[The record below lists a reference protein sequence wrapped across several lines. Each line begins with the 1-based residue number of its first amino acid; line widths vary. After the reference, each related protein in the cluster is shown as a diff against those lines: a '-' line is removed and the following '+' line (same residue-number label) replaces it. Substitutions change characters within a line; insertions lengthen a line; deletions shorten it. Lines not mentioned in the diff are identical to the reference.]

1 MRLGRI
7 ALIAVCAVLPML
19 AMGRAHSAEPLKIRI
34 GWVVVPAS
42 LQPILFAKHGLAK
55 HLGTSYVMEPVHF
68 AGTSPEITALAAGEL
83 DIGSLAF
90 SSFGLAIQNAHLDD
104 LRIIA
109 DEVQDGV
116 DGYYSNEFMVRKDGP
131 IKTVADL
138 KGKVLATNAIGTA
151 VDLAMRAMLR
161 RHHLEDQR
169 DYSVVQVSFPNMKAM
184 LQERKA
190 DLIVAVPPFSYDPGL
205 RAIGRTLFR
214 QKDAFGATQL
224 TAWVARASFLQKNRA
239 AIVDFLEDVLR
250 AKRWYEDPANHDEVV
265 KVIAQFTKQPPER
278 FAGWVFTK
286 KDDYRDPNGLP
297 NLDALQR
304 NLDTEKDLGFL
315 KTTIDVKKYTDLS
328 LVETAA
334 KRLK

>member
-1 MRLGRI
+1 MSRRGI
-7 ALIAVCAVLPML
+7 ALAAIAVILSML
-19 AMGRAHSAEPLKIRI
+19 GAGAAKAEPLKIRI

-42 LQPILFAKHGLAK
+42 LQPVLFVKPGLAK
-55 HLGTSYVMEPVHF
+55 HLGTSYVLDPVHF

-109 DEVQDGV
+109 DEVQDGAH
-116 DGYYSNEFMVRKDGP
+116 GYYSNEFLVRKDGP
-131 IKTVADL
+131 IKTIEDL

-151 VDLAMRAMLR
+151 VDLAMRAVLR

-169 DYSVVQVSFPNMKAM
+169 DYSVVEVRFPNMKAM
-184 LQERKA
+184 LAEHKA

-205 RAIGRTLFR
+205 REMARTLFT
-214 QKDAFGATQL
+214 QKDAFGTTQL
-224 TAWVARASFLQKNRA
+224 TSWVARASFLQKNRA
-239 AIVDFLEDVLR
+239 AIIDFMEDMLR
-250 AKRWYEDPANHDEVV
+250 AKRWYEDPANHDEAV
-265 KVIAQFTKQPPER
+265 KIIAQFTKQPPER
-278 FAGWVFTK
+278 FASWVFTK

-297 NLDALQR
+297 DLDAMQH

-315 KTTIDVKKYTDLS
+315 KTKIDVKKYADLS
-328 LVETAA
+328 LIEEAA